1 LIAFLVDEA
10 GVDLV
15 NNKDVEGP
23 VTPCAPL
30 FVVVEE
36 HISLKFMGGPVNN
49 LVPPVALFCPSL
61 LVLKVVGNLE
71 THQVV
76 KLFLFLHIP

>member
-1 LIAFLVDEA
+1 MAFLVDEK
-10 GVDLV
+10 GVDFV
-15 NNKDVEGP
+15 NDKNVEGP

-36 HISLKFMGGPVNN
+36 HVSLKFMGGPVNY
-49 LVPPVALFCPSL
+49 LVLPVALFCPSL

-71 THQVV
+71 AHQVV
-76 KLFLFLHIP
+76 KLFLFLHVS